1 MSNYA
6 LRLPESLMKN
16 AKRLA
21 RKEKTSL
28 NQLFVSAIAEKISA
42 IETEELLTQRAS
54 QASVGAY
61 RKVLEKV
68 KDEPPADEDSL

>member
-1 MSNYA
+1 
-6 LRLPESLMKN
+6 MKN
-16 AKRLA
+16 VKRLA

-28 NQLFVSAIAEKISA
+28 NQLFVSATAEKISA

-54 QASVGAY
+54 QASVDAY

-68 KDEPPADEDSL
+68 KDEPSCG